1 VKRTAASGASPAG
14 DEKEIGR
21 FERKY
26 GDQAQCKRRALAS
39 QVGGHRACREVL
51 FLLLFKQRPPAR
63 YAEYTHWIYNVA
75 YGLEVLFFWGVSK
88 LRVFREAVQAKQF
101 SLSAELTLTRESTA
115 DDVRRQAGLLGQ
127 YVDGIQVTDNPFA
140 WVQMSALSASA
151 ILLGE
156 GVDPVPI
163 LTCRDRN
170 RIALESDLLG
180 LRALGV
186 TSLILTRGH
195 RVPKRHAVQASTVFD
210 ITGRELI
217 ALASS
222 ISEPDHENPGEPFF
236 IGTAA
241 RVFKPGADWR
251 AESLKARA
259 AAGARFVQTQLCFNT
274 DFLRRYMSRFIEERL
289 TWNYSVMAS
298 LSPLPSAV
306 TADWMKKN
314 IKDAR
319 IPASLIRRM
328 ESAKNEE
335 REGIRICAELMQ
347 EISEIPGISGIHL
360 MTTGSMESIP
370 AAIEASGLR
379 NPH

>member
-1 VKRTAASGASPAG
+1 M
-14 DEKEIGR
+14 
-21 FERKY
+21 
-26 GDQAQCKRRALAS
+26 RR
-39 QVGGHRACREVL
+39 
-51 FLLLFKQRPPAR
+51 
-63 YAEYTHWIYNVA
+63 
-75 YGLEVLFFWGVSK
+75 
-88 LRVFREAVQAKQF
+88 FREAVQAEKT
-101 SLSAELTLTRESTA
+101 SLSAELTLKRESTA
-115 DDVRRQAGLLGQ
+115 DDVRRQAALLGR

-151 ILLGE
+151 LLIGE

-186 TSLILTRGH
+186 SSLILTRGQ
-195 RVPKRHAVQASTVFD
+195 RVPKRHAVRASTVFD
-210 ITGRELI
+210 LTGRELI
-217 ALASS
+217 ALAAAVSD
-222 ISEPDHENPGEPFF
+222 PDHDVAVEPFF

-241 RVFKPGADWR
+241 RVFRPKRDWR

-274 DFLRRYMSRFIEERL
+274 DFLRAYMERFIEERL
-289 TWNYSVMAS
+289 TWDYSVMVTV
-298 LSPLPSAV
+298 SPLPSAK
-306 TADWMKKN
+306 TAKWMKKN

-319 IPASLIRRM
+319 IPAAVIQRL
-328 ESAKNEE
+328 ESAKEEE

-347 EISEIPGISGIHL
+347 EISEVPGVSGIHL
-360 MTTGSMESIP
+360 MTTGNVQSIP

-379 NPH
+379 GRG